1 MENYLKGIVII
12 LLSGFVQASSN
23 PFANI
28 TYVFPDNTCGLPVST
43 RHTNASQLFIFKYEG
58 REIPEDCQTVGLHSS
73 DASLN
78 HYVLC
83 VTAASFIDPNCS
95 VTVQFTFSN
104 NVMEFNCNTTENETF
119 CTNQE
124 SELKVKTMTDV
135 GYQNAKFTIFIQ
147 NELSTIHSDSLV
159 TDMGVVAGIAIGCT
173 LGVLIIALVCYMY
186 IRGRNSS
193 RAAYHSAK
201 S

>member
-1 MENYLKGIVII
+1 MGAGGGGFIQNSFFYVKQII
-12 LLSGFVQASSN
+12 CLLWVEGVMIKDLYDFISFFFWSLWNADLLVLFL
-23 PFANI
+23 PD
-28 TYVFPDNTCGLPVST
+28 VFPDNTCGLPVST

-104 NVMEFNCNTTENETF
+104 NVMV
-119 CTNQE
+119 
-124 SELKVKTMTDV
+124 L
-135 GYQNAKFTIFIQ
+135 
-147 NELSTIHSDSLV
+147 L
-159 TDMGVVAGIAIGCT
+159 T
-173 LGVLIIALVCYMY
+173 LGFP
-186 IRGRNSS
+186 
-193 RAAYHSAK
+193 K

>member
-1 MENYLKGIVII
+1 MEGGGGFIQNSFFYVKQII
-12 LLSGFVQASSN
+12 CLLWVEGVMIKDLYDF
-23 PFANI
+23 I
-28 TYVFPDNTCGLPVST
+28 TFFFWSLWNADLLVLFLPDVFPDNTCGLPVST

-104 NVMEFNCNTTENETF
+104 NVMVLF
-119 CTNQE
+119 
-124 SELKVKTMTDV
+124 
-135 GYQNAKFTIFIQ
+135 
-147 NELSTIHSDSLV
+147 
-159 TDMGVVAGIAIGCT
+159 T
-173 LGVLIIALVCYMY
+173 LGLP
-186 IRGRNSS
+186 
-193 RAAYHSAK
+193 K

>member
-1 MENYLKGIVII
+1 MGRGRGSSKTHFLYVKQILS
-12 LLSGFVQASSN
+12 LLSEKGVMIKDLYDFISFFCWSLWNADLLVLFL
-23 PFANI
+23 PD
-28 TYVFPDNTCGLPVST
+28 VFPDNTCGLPVST

-104 NVMEFNCNTTENETF
+104 NVMVLF
-119 CTNQE
+119 
-124 SELKVKTMTDV
+124 
-135 GYQNAKFTIFIQ
+135 
-147 NELSTIHSDSLV
+147 
-159 TDMGVVAGIAIGCT
+159 T
-173 LGVLIIALVCYMY
+173 LGLKISKI
-186 IRGRNSS
+186 S
-193 RAAYHSAK
+193 RPT
-201 S
+201 